1 MNDIHLSS
9 IFRFGV
15 LALCVIL
22 FSIQTNAAQQ
32 GKADLILQHLNPK
45 ADGTAPQ
52 AGDVLN
58 IALKIDSQQENV
70 TGVVV
75 YLSLDDE
82 YFEII
87 PARQSNFILFPFRQ
101 GDWLQ
106 GTVALNSTLGDS
118 LNDSMANLRP
128 DFQLVYNEDR
138 KPSGFGG
145 SSTGVSGS
153 GILAEL
159 SVRLIKDHNAPLE
172 AITVDHLSATGSESG
187 YFIQNSPGTLYSLSV
202 ATATSRLGDFNND
215 NVCDFQDFLL
225 FVQNYGQTFDQAS
238 FSTRYDLDSNQEIGF
253 SDFLLFVQSFNK

>member
-1 MNDIHLSS
+1 MNHTRHNLVFGSWFLFLFIFLSS
-9 IFRFGV
+9 V
-15 LALCVIL
+15 H
-22 FSIQTNAAQQ
+22 SDAAQQ

-52 AGDVLN
+52 AGDILN

-75 YLSLDDE
+75 YLSLDDT

-87 PARQSNFILFPFRQ
+87 PARQSNFYLFPFRQ

-118 LNDSMANLRP
+118 LTNSLANNRP

-138 KPSGFGG
+138 RPSGFGG
-145 SSTGVSGS
+145 SSTGVTGS

-172 AITVDHLSATGSESG
+172 AITVEHLSATGSESG
-187 YFIQNSPGTLYSLSV
+187 YFIQNSPGTIYSLSV

-225 FVQNYGQTFDQAS
+225 FVQNYGQTFDQTN

-253 SDFLLFVQSFNK
+253 SDFLIFVQSFNK